1 MKLLIIDDDPE
12 AVESVELTVGMTWPE
27 AETVLASSGS
37 AGIYSAGSDAPDLA
51 VLEVDLPDMDGFT
64 VCQEIRRFS
73 EVPIVM
79 LSSRSKEADILR
91 GLQVGADDYIIKP
104 LIPMVFLA
112 RMKAVLRRSNSTP
125 YSTDGFFE
133 YGDLR
138 VDYGETK
145 VTLGD
150 RVVNLTRT
158 EYKILWHLIKSAGK
172 IVPNRTLL
180 GQVWGRE
187 NLEDTNYLKVHIKH
201 IREKLGDQP
210 AAPKYIFNERSV
222 GYRFAKVAA

>member
-1 MKLLIIDDDPE
+1 MRLLIIDDDPE
-12 AVESVELTVGMTWPE
+12 VGDAVELTVGMTWPE
-27 AETVLASSGS
+27 AETVLATRGD
-37 AGIYSAGSDAPDLA
+37 AGIFSAGSDAPDLA
-51 VLEVDLPDMDGFT
+51 VLEVDLPDMDGIT

-79 LSSRSKEADILR
+79 LSSLSKEADILR

-125 YSTDGFFE
+125 YFTGGVFE

-138 VDYGETK
+138 VDYDETK
-145 VTLGD
+145 VTLRD
-150 RVVNLTRT
+150 RVVNLTPT
-158 EYKILWHLIKSAGK
+158 EYRILWHLIKSAGK
-172 IVPNRTLL
+172 IVAKRTLL

-187 NLEDTNYLKVHIKH
+187 YLEETHYLKIPIKH
-201 IREKLGDQP
+201 LRKKLGDQP
-210 AAPKYIFNERSV
+210 AALKYIFTERSV
-222 GYRFAKVAA
+222 GYGFAKVLA

>member
-12 AVESVELTVGMTWPE
+12 VVDAVELTVGMTWPE
-27 AETVLASSGS
+27 AETVLATRGD
-37 AGIYSAGSDAPDLA
+37 AGIYSVDSDAPDLA

-125 YSTDGFFE
+125 YFTGGVFE

-138 VDYGETK
+138 VDFGETK
-145 VTLGD
+145 VTLRD
-150 RVVNLTRT
+150 RVVNLTPT
-158 EYKILWHLIKSAGK
+158 EYRILWHLIKSAGK

-187 NLEDTNYLKVHIKH
+187 NLEDTQYLKVYIKH
-201 IREKLGDQP
+201 LRQKLGDQP